1 MNYYGNIFEKRDT
14 KRIDKLNTIQN
25 VDGCWDKVRKFTK
38 NVSSD
43 SSLSRWQILAEKR
56 YEELKNQTNN

>member
-1 MNYYGNIFEKRDT
+1 MPYYGTIFEKRDI

-25 VDGCWDKVRKFTK
+25 LDGFWDNVRKFTK

-43 SSLSRWQILAEKR
+43 YSLSRWQILSEKR
-56 YEELKNQTNN
+56 YEELKNQTKN